1 MKNKTK
7 TQLPKMLLFAVS
19 ATFLLG
25 FNACG
30 KKQNENE
37 MITNVKLTFSQ
48 SGSTKGSFEWK
59 DPDGDGGNNPL
70 LPDTIKLDSGQT
82 YDVNIEFFD
91 QSSGTVK
98 NLTEEVK
105 EEGKDHFICFT
116 SAPAIAVVSYA
127 DSDGKHPI
135 GLTTQWKIAMRSNG
149 KMRIVLRHQ
158 PGVKDG
164 TCDPGES
171 DVDIE
176 FPMIAN

>member
-1 MKNKTK
+1 MNRIK
-7 TQLPKMLLFAVS
+7 TQSQKLVLLAIS
-19 ATFLLG
+19 TLFLLG

-37 MITNVKLTFSQ
+37 MITNVKLTFFQ
-48 SGSTKGSFEWK
+48 GGSLKGSFEWK

-70 LPDTIKLDSGQT
+70 PPDTIKLDSGQT

-91 QSSGTVK
+91 QSTADVE

-105 EEGKDHFICFT
+105 AEGKDHFICFT
-116 SAPAIAVVSYA
+116 STPAIAEVSYT
-127 DSDGKHPI
+127 DSDGKYPI
-135 GLTTQWKIAMRSNG
+135 GLATKWKIAMQGNG